1 MILFFTIY
9 KGACMSPV
17 LKLREHDEKKEI
29 LFELKYQLS
38 LTTRQRFEMM
48 TKKSKEIKD
57 LLEKSGHRKPFEI
70 IKRTEGSGRPDIAE
84 YEEADIKKKKGLKD
98 K

>member
-1 MILFFTIY
+1 
-9 KGACMSPV
+9 MSPV
-17 LKLREHDEKKEI
+17 LKLSEHDEKKEI

-48 TKKSKEIKD
+48 MKKSKEIKD

-70 IKRTEGSGRPDIAE
+70 IKRMGS
-84 YEEADIKKKKGLKD
+84 YESETLDDLKRHKINIKNSRRA
-98 K
+98 